1 MKPDAACGAGM
12 RRRNLLWR
20 VTVGRARASISGVN
34 QHLSLPEQYCID
46 RSRCMGGLSGRREVR
61 MDAQKRV
68 PPIADTPH
76 SDVLYTGT
84 VQIHRSTPLP
94 HRSEVK
100 SPQFPKPSDPRFQ
113 MRFLCVRNFIPNEN
127 RKLKQYTV
135 YNFRHN
141 THQLH
146 SLFNPT

>member
-1 MKPDAACGAGM
+1 
-12 RRRNLLWR
+12 
-20 VTVGRARASISGVN
+20 
-34 QHLSLPEQYCID
+34 
-46 RSRCMGGLSGRREVR
+46 MGGLSGRREVR

-68 PPIADTPH
+68 PPIADTSHP
-76 SDVLYTGT
+76 DALYTGT

-127 RKLKQYTV
+127 RKLKQYTA
-135 YNFRHN
+135 YIFRHN
-141 THQLH
+141 ILPTPLPLQPNVRFHIGTFRREIHQAKEHILRPQ
-146 SLFNPT
+146 SDYTTCSPFPPTSFRRMFPHVKW